1 MLGVCVQVCKG
12 MCARCVC
19 WYAWTWVF
27 SFLTDEDSDSDGET
41 AMEEHGT
48 VSQVL

>member
-1 MLGVCVQVCKG
+1 MLVRLDMG
-12 MCARCVC
+12 
-19 WYAWTWVF
+19 F
-27 SFLTDEDSDSDGET
+27 FLLTDEDSDSDGET